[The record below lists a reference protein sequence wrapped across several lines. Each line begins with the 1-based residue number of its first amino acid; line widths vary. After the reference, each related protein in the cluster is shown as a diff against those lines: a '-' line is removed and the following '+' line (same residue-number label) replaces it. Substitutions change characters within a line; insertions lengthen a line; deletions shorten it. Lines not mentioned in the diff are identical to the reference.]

1 MITRY
6 ERIIARRYLWPG
18 KGEGI
23 IALVASFSLLGVT
36 LGVAALVIVT
46 SVMNGFRAELFDKIT
61 ALNGHAVIQGYD
73 GRLNDW
79 QRVLA
84 ETRATPD
91 VTEATPL
98 IEQPLMGS
106 TQGRVEAVLAR
117 GMTPDDIKGPTIGG
131 NVVLG
136 DIRQIVPGSGNVA
149 IGARLAESLGVSVGG
164 QISLISPDGETTP
177 FGTVPRIISYR
188 VAAIFEVGVFEYDNS
203 YVVMP
208 MTDAQTLLNLGDAVG
223 MIRIQTADADRVEH
237 ILAPLAPRLRGV
249 GVIQD
254 WKQMNSSL
262 FQTIEIERVMMF
274 IILSIIIIVAA
285 FNILSS
291 LIMLVRAKTR
301 DIAILRTMGA
311 TRIALIRIF
320 VAIGLS
326 IGLLGTVLGLILA
339 ALFLFYRQPI
349 VNLIQRVT
357 GQNLW
362 DPSIRFLTELPA
374 RTDPFEVG
382 LVIAMTLALAFLF
395 TLYPAL
401 RAARTDP
408 VEVLRYE

>member
-1 MITRY
+1 
-6 ERIIARRYLWPG
+6 
-18 KGEGI
+18 
-23 IALVASFSLLGVT
+23 
-36 LGVAALVIVT
+36 
-46 SVMNGFRAELFDKIT
+46 
-61 ALNGHAVIQGYD
+61 
-73 GRLNDW
+73 
-79 QRVLA
+79 
-84 ETRATPD
+84 

-117 GMTPDDIKGPTIGG
+117 GMTMHDIRGPSIGG

-136 DIRQIVPGSGNVA
+136 NIGEVTPGSGNVA
-149 IGARLAESLGVSVGG
+149 IGARLAEALGVSVGG
-164 QISLISPDGETTP
+164 QISLISPAGQTTP
-177 FGTVPRIISYR
+177 FGTVPRIVSYR
-188 VAAIFEVGVFEYDNS
+188 VAAIFEVGVYEYDNS

-208 MTDAQTLLNLGDAVG
+208 MQDAQTLLMLGDSIA
-223 MIRIQTADADRVEH
+223 MIRVQTVDADKVER
-237 ILAPLAPRLRGV
+237 ILAPLAPKIRNAGV
-249 GVIQD
+249 VQD

-311 TRIALIRIF
+311 TRGALIRIF
-320 VAIGLS
+320 VTIGLS
-326 IGLLGTVLGLILA
+326 IGVLGTMIGLALA
-339 ALFLFYRQPI
+339 ALFLIYRQGI
-349 VNLIQRVT
+349 VNLIQRIT

-362 DPSIRFLTELPA
+362 DPSIRFLTELPS
-374 RTDPFEVG
+374 RTDPFEVT
-382 LVIAMTLALAFLF
+382 LVILMTLVLAFLF

>member
-1 MITRY
+1 MITHY
-6 ERIIARRYLWPG
+6 ERTIARRYLWPG
-18 KGEGI
+18 RGEGI
-23 IALVASFSLLGVT
+23 IAVVAGFSLLGVT

-61 ALNGHAVIQGYD
+61 ALNGHAIIQGYD
-73 GRLNDW
+73 GRLDDW
-79 QRVLA
+79 RRVLA
-84 ETRATPD
+84 ETRATPG

-106 TQGRVEAVLAR
+106 TQGRVEGVAAR
-117 GMTPDDIKGPTIGG
+117 GMTMEDIRGPTIGG
-131 NVVLG
+131 KVVLG
-136 DIRQIVPGSGNVA
+136 DIGAVTPGSGNVA
-149 IGARLAESLGVSVGG
+149 IGARLAEALGVGVGG
-164 QISLISPDGETTP
+164 QISLISPAGQTTP
-177 FGTVPRIISYR
+177 FGTVPRIVSYR
-188 VAAIFEVGVFEYDNS
+188 VAAIFEVGVYEYDNS

-208 MTDAQTLLNLGDAVG
+208 MQDAQTLLMLGDSVG
-223 MIRIQTADADRVEH
+223 MIRIQTVDADRVGQ
-237 ILAPLAPRLRGV
+237 ILAPLAPKIRNAGM
-249 GVIQD
+249 IQD
-254 WKQMNSSL
+254 WRQMNSSL
-262 FQTIEIERVMMF
+262 FETIEIERVMMF

-311 TRIALIRIF
+311 TRGALIRIF
-320 VAIGLS
+320 VTIGLS
-326 IGLLGTVLGLILA
+326 IGALGTLIGLVLA
-339 ALFLFYRQPI
+339 AVFLFYRQHI
-349 VNLIQRVT
+349 VNLVQRLT

-382 LVIAMTLALAFLF
+382 LVIVMTLVLALLF

-408 VEVLRYE
+408 VQVLRYE